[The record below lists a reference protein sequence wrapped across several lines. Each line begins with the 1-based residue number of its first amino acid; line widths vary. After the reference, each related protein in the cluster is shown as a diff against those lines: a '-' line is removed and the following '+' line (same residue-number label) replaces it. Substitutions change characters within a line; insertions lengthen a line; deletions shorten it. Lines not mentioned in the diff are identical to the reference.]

1 MIVDFSPVLM
11 VAGNPKVTGYQYFQD
26 IPTLYRLIWVAE
38 NLGVTDLFHNLGVD
52 DTLNKFL

>member
-1 MIVDFSPVLM
+1 M